1 MNCSDSVTGTSVGM
15 RIVSNLSRFLVLLA
29 ALLLGSFNL
38 RANPDHGFFQIVLG
52 DIASFA
58 SDEENLALEINFS
71 SESGFILDIYS
82 HDTGWS
88 HTGQHSCSDELS
100 LGWEFRRPMD
110 NNGDYLLGISY
121 WNWEDCDSFVTD
133 SGFKWH
139 AGFRLASTS
148 NFQLDLKYSG
158 FLATDYSHDNRLD
171 LDVAI
176 GGKSKIVF
184 GWDFEK
190 DFLLLGFRTG

>member
-1 MNCSDSVTGTSVGM
+1 M
-15 RIVSNLSRFLVLLA
+15 LA
-29 ALLLGSFNL
+29 ALLLGNFNL
-38 RANPDHGFFQIVLG
+38 RADPDHGFFQIALG
-52 DIASFA
+52 DVSDLA
-58 SDEENLALEINFS
+58 SDEEDVVADINFS
-71 SESGFILDIYS
+71 SESGFILDIYVYET
-82 HDTGWS
+82 DWYP
-88 HTGQHSCSDELS
+88 HSNSTCSEELS

-176 GGKSKIVF
+176 GGNGKVVF

>member
-1 MNCSDSVTGTSVGM
+1 MNNS
-15 RIVSNLSRFLVLLA
+15 
-29 ALLLGSFNL
+29 
-38 RANPDHGFFQIVLG
+38 
-52 DIASFA
+52 
-58 SDEENLALEINFS
+58 
-71 SESGFILDIYS
+71 
-82 HDTGWS
+82 
-88 HTGQHSCSDELS
+88 
-100 LGWEFRRPMD
+100 
-110 NNGDYLLGISY
+110 GDYLFGVSY
-121 WNWEDCDSFVTD
+121 WDLEEEGFSD

-139 AGFRLASTS
+139 AGFRLVSTS

-176 GGKSKIVF
+176 GGNGKVVF